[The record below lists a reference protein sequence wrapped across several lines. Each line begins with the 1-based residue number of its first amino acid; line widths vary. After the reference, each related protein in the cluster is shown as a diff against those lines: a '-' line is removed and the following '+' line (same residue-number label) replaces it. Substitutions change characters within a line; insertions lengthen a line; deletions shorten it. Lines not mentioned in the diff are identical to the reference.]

1 MGLLDKL
8 LNGGSTY
15 TPYNGTTPGIN
26 PLATKQSQLH
36 ADGAGTPGY
45 SVNGG
50 FFGSVN
56 SAYQTYLDGTNNIL
70 PQPSQLDL
78 NGVAPTQYIQ
88 NLPE

>member
-8 LNGGSTY
+8 LNGGSPL
-15 TPYNGTTPGIN
+15 TPYNGTTPETN

-36 ADGAGTPGY
+36 ADGAGEPGY

-78 NGVAPTQYIQ
+78 NGATPSQYIQ

>member
-8 LNGGSTY
+8 LNGGSPL
-15 TPYNGTTPGIN
+15 TPYNGTTPETN

-36 ADGAGTPGY
+36 ADGAGAPGY

-56 SAYQTYLDGTNNIL
+56 GAYQEYLDGTNNIL

-78 NGVAPTQYIQ
+78 NGAAPSQYIQ
-88 NLPE
+88 NLPK